1 MTNQERQLN
10 EDFSFLLSQMTD
22 EQKKK
27 ILRYLHYLN
36 AQQVKEGESHVQNK

>member
-27 ILRYLHYLN
+27 SYATYTI
-36 AQQVKEGESHVQNK
+36 